1 MTLSHQDIST
11 DVVWVNRCLMDG
23 EMEEGHRYILQPDMS
38 HLGMARDQQTFS
50 IKDLSK
56 HSENIILLFL

>member
-1 MTLSHQDIST
+1 
-11 DVVWVNRCLMDG
+11 MDG